1 MIIVQ
6 LVIRH
11 ARLSHHM
18 FTKLR
23 SGKSSVFDCG
33 TSPTAVEHFLQ
44 DSQNHQNLRAET
56 WPADTFV
63 REKIYSARENLQQTT
78 AYIQAIGVPVSANDE
93 EEEELE
99 SYNFF

>member
-1 MIIVQ
+1 MSLHSQ
-6 LVIRH
+6 LSCVDLH
-11 ARLSHHM
+11 TNPLDHCQ
-18 FTKLR
+18 T
-23 SGKSSVFDCG
+23 
-33 TSPTAVEHFLQ
+33 
-44 DSQNHQNLRAET
+44 HQNLRAET